1 MIKNLR
7 LENKI
12 LQVLKD
18 NEVDTDKLIICYH
31 RGYGDKLDLYTNQP
45 GIVIG
50 YQGKVITNLKEE
62 LQKDFPYI
70 KEVLIHEITGLVQ
83 EHSEEEILKETER
96 VATSDFF

>member
-1 MIKNLR
+1 MITNLR

-12 LQVLKD
+12 IQTLKD
-18 NEVDTDKLIICYH
+18 NGIDTNNLLICYH

-45 GIVIG
+45 GIIIG
-50 YQGKVITNLKEE
+50 YQGKVISNLKEE

-83 EHSEEEILKETER
+83 EHSEEEILKEIEK
-96 VATSDFF
+96 VATSELY

>member
-1 MIKNLR
+1 MIKNLE

-18 NEVDTDKLIICYH
+18 NEVNTDNLIICYR
-31 RGYGDKLDLYTNQP
+31 RGYGDKLELYSDRP
-45 GIVIG
+45 GIIIG
-50 YQGKVITNLKEE
+50 YQGKVISNLKKE

-70 KEVLIHEITGLVQ
+70 KEVLVHEITGLVQ
-83 EHSEEEILKETER
+83 EHSEEEILKETEK